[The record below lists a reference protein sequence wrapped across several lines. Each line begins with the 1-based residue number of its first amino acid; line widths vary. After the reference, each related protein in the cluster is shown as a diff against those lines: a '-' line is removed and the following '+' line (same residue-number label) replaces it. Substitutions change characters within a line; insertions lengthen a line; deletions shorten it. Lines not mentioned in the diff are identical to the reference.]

1 MPKAASSSTSELPR
15 GVSKP
20 AQRALASIG
29 VTRLAQLTRH
39 RREELL
45 ALHGFGPKA
54 LRELERAMAELGLEF
69 KK

>member
-1 MPKAASSSTSELPR
+1 MTKSNQPTSDLPR
-15 GVSKP
+15 GVGKP

-29 VTRLAQLTRH
+29 VTRLAHLAKH

-54 LRELERAMAELGLEF
+54 LGELERAMAECGLAF